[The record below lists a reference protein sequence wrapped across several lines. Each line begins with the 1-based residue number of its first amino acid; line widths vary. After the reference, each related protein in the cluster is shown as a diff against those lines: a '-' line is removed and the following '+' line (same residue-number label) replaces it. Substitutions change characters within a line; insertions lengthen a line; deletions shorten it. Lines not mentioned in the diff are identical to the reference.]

1 MNHRKILEAGGNA
14 VDAAIS
20 VLLCM
25 GVTIPDSMGL
35 GGGSLMV
42 LYNGLFLNTGLTFN
56 GLCVLNFRN
65 DQKVN
70 FCKRP

>member
-42 LYNGLFLNTGLTFN
+42 LYNGLFLNPGFAFN

-65 DQKVN
+65 HQKIN
-70 FCKRP
+70 LCKRP